1 MSGCERALDL
11 IGLRL
16 DGPLSPE
23 EQRELDAHL
32 EQCPAC
38 RAAARELEELEGALV
53 QLGECDPPPQ
63 LVSGVMERVRAD
75 SAPAKVVP
83 LWKRPAFRG
92 ALGMAA
98 CAALCIGLLP
108 QMAGLSSGGGNSTGA
123 APASASESQAASST
137 PAAGAYAAGGES
149 SPSAEVRSSN
159 AGRPEAEDTAPME
172 AESPASI
179 APFSLQEQGAG
190 APEDF
195 SALAP
200 ALSEAL
206 AGQLGQS
213 PGRLLLFSTIP
224 EELEDRDWQE
234 TDGFRW
240 TALEAEGDRLPA
252 GRPDRPGRRPVGE
265 RGGGPRSGSG
275 VSLNLTSALDRV
287 RFVPGPGLFSAFFRG
302 RAAFSSFLFHFTS
315 ATKKRLSD
323 VHFYDIIANSRSPRH
338 GGFRLGSLYESV
350 QT

>member
-23 EQRELDAHL
+23 EQRKLDAHL

-149 SPSAEVRSSN
+149 SPSTEVRSSN

-200 ALSEAL
+200 ALSEDL

-240 TALEAEGDRLPA
+240 TALEAEGDHSLLDALTAQAAALWESGAEGPA
-252 GRPDRPGRRPVGE
+252 VAL
-265 RGGGPRSGSG
+265 G
-275 VSLNLTSALDRV
+275 VSLNPFSALT
-287 RFVPGPGLFSAFFRG
+287 G
-302 RAAFSSFLFHFTS
+302 RDLRPVQGSFLLFFVESRFFFIFVSFTS

>member
-98 CAALCIGLLP
+98 CAAC
-108 QMAGLSSGGGNSTGA
+108 
-123 APASASESQAASST
+123 ASACFPKWRVSP
-137 PAAGAYAAGGES
+137 PAAG
-149 SPSAEVRSSN
+149 
-159 AGRPEAEDTAPME
+159 TAP
-172 AESPASI
+172 APPLPAPRSPRPLPPLPLPVPMLPAGSPPPLPRS
-179 APFSLQEQGAG
+179 APAMRAVRKPRTPPRWRRSPPPPSLPSPCREQGAG

-240 TALEAEGDRLPA
+240 TALEAEGDHSLLDA
-252 GRPDRPGRRPVGE
+252 LTAQAAALWE
-265 RGGGPRSGSG
+265 SG
-275 VSLNLTSALDRV
+275 VEGPAVALV
-287 RFVPGPGLFSAFFRG
+287 YP
-302 RAAFSSFLFHFTS
+302 
-315 ATKKRLSD
+315 
-323 VHFYDIIANSRSPRH
+323 
-338 GGFRLGSLYESV
+338 
-350 QT
+350 

>member
-1 MSGCERALDL
+1 
-11 IGLRL
+11 
-16 DGPLSPE
+16 
-23 EQRELDAHL
+23 
-32 EQCPAC
+32 
-38 RAAARELEELEGALV
+38 
-53 QLGECDPPPQ
+53 
-63 LVSGVMERVRAD
+63 
-75 SAPAKVVP
+75 
-83 LWKRPAFRG
+83 
-92 ALGMAA
+92 MAA

-137 PAAGAYAAGGES
+137 PAAGAYDAGGES
-149 SPSAEVRSSN
+149 SPLPRS
-159 AGRPEAEDTAPME
+159 
-172 AESPASI
+172 
-179 APFSLQEQGAG
+179 
-190 APEDF
+190 
-195 SALAP
+195 AP
-200 ALSEAL
+200 AMRAVRKPRTPPRWRRSPRLHRSL
-206 AGQLGQS
+206 LPAGTGSGRTGGLLRPCPRPVRS
-213 PGRLLLFSTIP
+213 PGRTAGP
-224 EELEDRDWQE
+224 ESRPAAPVLHHSRGTGGPGLAGDGRLSLDRP
-234 TDGFRW
+234 G
-240 TALEAEGDRLPA
+240 GGGGPLPA

>member
-200 ALSEAL
+200 ALSEDL

-240 TALEAEGDRLPA
+240 TALEAEGDH
-252 GRPDRPGRRPVGE
+252 
-265 RGGGPRSGSG
+265 
-275 VSLNLTSALDRV
+275 SLLDALTAQAAALW
-287 RFVPGPGLFSAFFRG
+287 
-302 RAAFSSFLFHFTS
+302 
-315 ATKKRLSD
+315 
-323 VHFYDIIANSRSPRH
+323 
-338 GGFRLGSLYESV
+338 
-350 QT
+350 

>member
-1 MSGCERALDL
+1 
-11 IGLRL
+11 
-16 DGPLSPE
+16 
-23 EQRELDAHL
+23 
-32 EQCPAC
+32 
-38 RAAARELEELEGALV
+38 
-53 QLGECDPPPQ
+53 
-63 LVSGVMERVRAD
+63 
-75 SAPAKVVP
+75 
-83 LWKRPAFRG
+83 
-92 ALGMAA
+92 
-98 CAALCIGLLP
+98 
-108 QMAGLSSGGGNSTGA
+108 
-123 APASASESQAASST
+123 
-137 PAAGAYAAGGES
+137 
-149 SPSAEVRSSN
+149 
-159 AGRPEAEDTAPME
+159 ME

-200 ALSEAL
+200 ALSEDL

-240 TALEAEGDRLPA
+240 TALEAEGDH
-252 GRPDRPGRRPVGE
+252 
-265 RGGGPRSGSG
+265 
-275 VSLNLTSALDRV
+275 SLLDALTAQARA
-287 RFVPGPGLFSAFFRG
+287 RFAPGPGLFSAFFRG

>member
-190 APEDF
+190 AQEDF

-240 TALEAEGDRLPA
+240 TALEAEGDHSLLDA
-252 GRPDRPGRRPVGE
+252 LTAQAAALWE
-265 RGGGPRSGSG
+265 SG
-275 VSLNLTSALDRV
+275 VEGPAVALV
-287 RFVPGPGLFSAFFRG
+287 YP
-302 RAAFSSFLFHFTS
+302 
-315 ATKKRLSD
+315 
-323 VHFYDIIANSRSPRH
+323 
-338 GGFRLGSLYESV
+338 
-350 QT
+350 

>member
-108 QMAGLSSGGGNSTGA
+108 PVSYTHLT
-123 APASASESQAASST
+123 
-137 PAAGAYAAGGES
+137 
-149 SPSAEVRSSN
+149 
-159 AGRPEAEDTAPME
+159 
-172 AESPASI
+172 
-179 APFSLQEQGAG
+179 
-190 APEDF
+190 
-195 SALAP
+195 
-200 ALSEAL
+200 
-206 AGQLGQS
+206 
-213 PGRLLLFSTIP
+213 
-224 EELEDRDWQE
+224 
-234 TDGFRW
+234 
-240 TALEAEGDRLPA
+240 LPT
-252 GRPDRPGRRPVGE
+252 
-265 RGGGPRSGSG
+265 
-275 VSLNLTSALDRV
+275 N
-287 RFVPGPGLFSAFFRG
+287 
-302 RAAFSSFLFHFTS
+302 
-315 ATKKRLSD
+315 
-323 VHFYDIIANSRSPRH
+323 
-338 GGFRLGSLYESV
+338 
-350 QT
+350 